1 MRKKVIATVSL
12 CFLALV
18 AAKAQNPT
26 KTYLLLANGQ
36 GPGSTSFASA
46 FSSSVIAHYDALGV
60 VSRNRAIRISQLK
73 QPLCQACNPSRRT
86 RSCNGFRRTKPS
98 SRPTTSLTIRPCLL
112 LMHPPCLQP
121 TENPSAP
128 RSGTSIRFMRIKPPP
143 TATAARAASTRSRR
157 CNRRFW
163 KS

>member
-112 LMHPPCLQP
+112 LMHPPCLPANQ
-121 TENPSAP
+121 ESFSSAQWNLHQ
-128 RSGTSIRFMRIKPPP
+128 IHADQ
-143 TATAARAASTRSRR
+143 TATNGDRGKGRINALAALQ
-157 CNRRFW
+157 
-163 KS
+163 